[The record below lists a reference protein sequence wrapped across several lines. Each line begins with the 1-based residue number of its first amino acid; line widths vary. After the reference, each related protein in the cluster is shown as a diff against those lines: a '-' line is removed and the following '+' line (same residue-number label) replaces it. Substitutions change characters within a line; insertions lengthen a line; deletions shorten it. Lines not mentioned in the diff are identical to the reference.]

1 MSYRQKLVLLLI
13 VISILGLVS
22 LSANVYLLSEDRLVT
37 LSFSMLCAYTFAYLA
52 VSFYR
57 KQTEPLEQLLV
68 YVQTKQEG
76 QTNISLNLDDNSSA
90 FAELSKQLHK
100 TDLSSPSLSKIQQ
113 NDLVFESVFKHWPM
127 PVIAFDENKCVTF
140 FNHAFFQKLNFPLLI
155 GCSAQECGF
164 EIENGQFQHS
174 NFNQNWQTQNIN
186 IGQQTLF
193 LAHNIS
199 DKLQASKQQSQ
210 VDLIRVLSHE
220 LNNSL
225 TPMASMTDTLLQADS
240 LPEELT
246 REVLTRIR
254 ARSESLL
261 KFVKAYAELSQLP
274 QAKPIRTNLLE
285 LAGDVASEQGV
296 ELNYRG
302 EHWVDIDPI
311 LFERVL
317 INVFKNAKEASGHIP
332 KPAIEMQVYFKS
344 SDAKIT
350 ITDNGS
356 GFMNLENALT
366 PFYTTKAKGRGLGLA
381 LCKDIVERHNG
392 KLTAMNSTQGACIE
406 ITLPL

>member
-22 LSANVYLLSEDRLVT
+22 LSANVYLLSEDMLVT
-37 LSFSMLCAYTFAYLA
+37 LSFAMLCAYTFAYLA

-57 KQTEPLEQLLV
+57 KQTESLEQLLV
-68 YVQTKQEG
+68 YVQTQQEG
-76 QTNISLNLDDNSSA
+76 QTNISLNLDDNSSP
-90 FAELSKQLHK
+90 FAELTKQLHE
-100 TDLSSPSLSKIQQ
+100 TDFSSSSLSKTQQ

-127 PVIAFDENKCVTF
+127 PMIAFDKNKCVTF
-140 FNHAFFQKLNFPLLI
+140 FNHAFFKKLNFPLLI

-174 NFNQNWQTQNIN
+174 NFDQNWQTQNIN

-240 LPEELT
+240 LSEELT

-261 KFVKAYAELSQLP
+261 KFVKAYGCGSFGST
-274 QAKPIRTNLLE
+274 KIMKR
-285 LAGDVASEQGV
+285 S
-296 ELNYRG
+296 
-302 EHWVDIDPI
+302 
-311 LFERVL
+311 L
-317 INVFKNAKEASGHIP
+317 IINKMS
-332 KPAIEMQVYFKS
+332 
-344 SDAKIT
+344 
-350 ITDNGS
+350 
-356 GFMNLENALT
+356 
-366 PFYTTKAKGRGLGLA
+366 
-381 LCKDIVERHNG
+381 
-392 KLTAMNSTQGACIE
+392 
-406 ITLPL
+406 